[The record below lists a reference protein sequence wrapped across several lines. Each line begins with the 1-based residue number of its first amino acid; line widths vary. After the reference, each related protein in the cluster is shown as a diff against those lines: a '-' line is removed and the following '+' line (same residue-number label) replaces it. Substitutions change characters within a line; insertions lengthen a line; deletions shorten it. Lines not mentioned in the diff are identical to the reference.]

1 MGLKDLGKGLKK
13 FGKSKVTEEVTEDAL
28 ESLNK
33 KLLERSSKIIDSVGN
48 QWEKDAIDT
57 AGALSHLPE
66 VKPMPKGALRNKGE
80 KVFDLS
86 PLKVVQFENIDDGF
100 NVFGNG
106 NVFDIEGVI
115 KSKNKADNYLHAEVS
130 GGSIGQR
137 YNLLGESVRN
147 GMYNGLSSA
156 ADFKSI
162 AQEAMDS
169 GEQLPYWA
177 RKRIDNK
184 DIKPKQEIKN
194 RRKGNREIKETP
206 VNNPIQQEQQ
216 LLLEAPK
223 QREPRK
229 PRREYKPDLGTNTEP
244 IELPGPPRNRRRG
257 NRTTREVPVQQEQQL
272 LLNAPKQKEPRKPRR
287 EYNPD
292 LGTNTEPIELSGP
305 VLSSPDNNKRLEDVA
320 EDVTNPSPNKPTS
333 PVYDSQQK
341 KLKELLDNGQI
352 TQEQY
357 NSSVVNLDERFNS
370 TPSAD
375 DSLKEKLE
383 DINKKMDT
391 ELQNELDNIGEKTPE
406 KSMPQKQKVEV
417 SLDDFKTQT
426 EIDNMD
432 IEDNNFEIRE
442 EPEVPPTPNPEPQK
456 QTDTQQQQFENRQ
469 KMNNQGGPT
478 ADFNNPKQDQNIYS
492 ELTKR
497 DSDLL
502 HTAKTDAY
510 ELNFRNSMPDSIKYG
525 DKDYQFLYDKDGL
538 FNIFDTEGNVLSRDT
553 EEFGNIFNAVADER
567 QKYLYN
573 LSNEEWDIVAKRPER
588 FGFDQYGRSVNGDD
602 ARLYNQIDVYNERKK
617 ILSQQSKD
625 LQAEL
630 NNTPGKEK
638 DKIEELKKRRNE
650 VDKQNYEVD
659 RKIFKNENKYQ
670 AREDRRKAREQFQ
683 QKVKEEGLEKGS
695 EAYQQAE
702 KELKDRFEN
711 IKVGSN
717 KNLERRNRSIDA
729 QIKGLE
735 GKGFTIGK
743 AINVGFTA
751 KMAVDKYKES
761 KAEGKSTGSAL
772 VRAVGAAAVAEVLG
786 PTAQIGLD
794 VAKAVPKAVIGGAD
808 MLYKEN
814 RRMNSAANF
823 IPLGGV
829 NFQDSQELA
838 TMRQSG
844 MELAKMS
851 QYNLEQTLMGA
862 EAKHLHR

>member
-1 MGLKDLGKGLKK
+1 MGFKDLGKGFRKL
-13 FGKSKVTEEVTEDAL
+13 GKSKATKKVTEEVTEDTL

-100 NVFGNG
+100 NVFGNS

-177 RKRIDNK
+177 RKRANNK

-206 VNNPIQQEQQ
+206 VSNPIQQEQQ

-223 QREPRK
+223 QKSPRK
-229 PRREYKPDLGTNTEP
+229 PRREYKSDLGTNTEP
-244 IELPGPPRNRRRG
+244 IELPGPPKNRRRG
-257 NRTTREVPVQQEQQL
+257 NRATREVPVQQEQQL
-272 LLNAPKQKEPRKPRR
+272 LLEAPKQKEPRKPRR
-287 EYNPD
+287 ECKPD
-292 LGTNTEPIELSGP
+292 LGTNTEPIELSGS
-305 VLSSPDNNKRLEDVA
+305 VQLSSADSKRLDNLDRIEEAYENGALTEQEYLDKINSS
-320 EDVTNPSPNKPTS
+320 EKNYRKEKMEE
-333 PVYDSQQK
+333 QK
-341 KLKELLDNGQI
+341 KKYPLDDIGQ
-352 TQEQY
+352 
-357 NSSVVNLDERFNS
+357 D
-370 TPSAD
+370 A
-375 DSLKEKLE
+375 EK
-383 DINKKMDT
+383 KSKV
-391 ELQNELDNIGEKTPE
+391 QN
-406 KSMPQKQKVEV
+406 QKVEV
-417 SLDDFKTQT
+417 NLDDFKTKT

-432 IEDNNFEIRE
+432 IEDNNFEVVE
-442 EPEVPPTPNPEPQK
+442 EPEVIPNPEPESKSEPQK
-456 QTDTQQQQFENRQ
+456 QSKRQQRKAENEANNKQQTNTQQQQFENRQ
-469 KMNNQGGPT
+469 KMNNQSGPT
-478 ADFNNPKQDQNIYS
+478 ADFNNPEQDQNVFS

-502 HTAKTDAY
+502 YKAKTDAY
-510 ELNFRNSMPDSIKYG
+510 ELNLRNSLPDSIKYG
-525 DKDYQFLYDKDGL
+525 DKNYQFKYDKNGAFNL
-538 FNIFDTEGNVLSRDT
+538 FDAEGNILAHDT
-553 EEFGNIFNAVADER
+553 EEFGNIYNAIATER
-567 QKYLYN
+567 EKYLYS

-588 FGFDQYGRSVNGDD
+588 FGFDQYGRSINGDD
-602 ARLYNQIDVYNERKK
+602 ARLYNKIDVYNKRKE
-617 ILSQQSKD
+617 ILSKQISDTQT
-625 LQAEL
+625 EL
-630 NNTPGKEK
+630 NDVPGKEK
-638 DKIEELKKRRNE
+638 DKIEELKKKRN
-650 VDKQNYEVD
+650 DLSKQNYEID
-659 RKIFKNENKYQ
+659 RKKFKAESKYQ
-670 AREDRRKAREQFQ
+670 AREDRRKVREQFQ

-702 KELKDRFEN
+702 KELKEKFKN
-711 IKVGSN
+711 INAGTKKNIERQSN
-717 KNLERRNRSIDA
+717 RVDA

-735 GKGFTIGK
+735 GKGFSVGK
-743 AINVGFTA
+743 AINIGFTA
-751 KMAVDKYKES
+751 KAAVDKYKES
-761 KAEGKSTGSAL
+761 KAEGKSTASSFIRAAGS
-772 VRAVGAAAVAEVLG
+772 AAVAEVLG
-786 PTAQIGLD
+786 PAAQIGLD
-794 VAKAVPKAVIGGAD
+794 IAKAVPKVAIGGAD
-808 MLYKEN
+808 MLYKEY

-823 IPLGGV
+823 VPLGGV

>member
-48 QWEKDAIDT
+48 QWEKEAIDT

-80 KVFDLS
+80 SVLSKTPMRVIQRTGTFKNGFDVIGIHS
-86 PLKVVQFENIDDGF
+86 D
-100 NVFGNG
+100 
-106 NVFDIEGVI
+106 FDIEGVI
-115 KSKNKADNYLHAEVS
+115 KSTDTRNYLIGTIGGVP
-130 GGSIGQR
+130 GIRGTGSIR
-137 YNLLGESVRN
+137 YLLGGKARKTPENKLLQDKSSFNYDARDYIDN
-147 GMYNGLSSA
+147 GVDA
-156 ADFKSI
+156 
-162 AQEAMDS
+162 
-169 GEQLPYWA
+169 PYWV
-177 RKRIDNK
+177 RKRAERTNV
-184 DIKPKQEIKN
+184 KPKQEIKN

-229 PRREYKPDLGTNTEP
+229 PRREYKPDLGINTEP

-257 NRTTREVPVQQEQQL
+257 NRTIKETFADSSTQQEQQL

-287 EYNPD
+287 EYKPD

-305 VLSSPDNNKRLEDVA
+305 VLSSSTDNKPIEDIA
-320 EDVTNPSPNKPTS
+320 EDIVNPSPNKPTS

-357 NSSVVNLDERFNS
+357 NNSVVNLDERFNS
-370 TPSAD
+370 TPSID
-375 DSLKEKLE
+375 DTLKEKLE

-391 ELQNELDNIGEKTPE
+391 ELRNELDNIGEKTPIKALPPGQKIE
-406 KSMPQKQKVEV
+406 MPQKQKVEV
-417 SLDDFKTQT
+417 SLDDFKTKT

-432 IEDNNFEIRE
+432 IEDNNFEVKE
-442 EPEVPPTPNPEPQK
+442 EPEVSPTTNS
-456 QTDTQQQQFENRQ
+456 
-469 KMNNQGGPT
+469 
-478 ADFNNPKQDQNIYS
+478 KQDQNVFN
-492 ELTKR
+492 ELPKR
-497 DSDLL
+497 DSDIL
-502 HTAKTDAY
+502 HTAETDTY
-510 ELNFRNSMPDSIKYG
+510 KLNLRNGLPDSIKYG
-525 DKDYQFLYDKDGL
+525 DKNYQFMYDKNGAFNL
-538 FNIFDTEGNVLSRDT
+538 FDAEGNILAHDT
-553 EEFGNIFNAVADER
+553 EEFGSIYSAIATER
-567 QKYLYN
+567 EKFLYN
-573 LSNEEWDIVAKRPER
+573 LSNEEWDTVFSKPER
-588 FGFDQYGRSVNGDD
+588 FGFDSYGKNVNGDD
-602 ARLYNQIDVYNERKK
+602 ARLYNKIDAYDKRKE
-617 ILSQQSKD
+617 ILSKQISDTQT
-625 LQAEL
+625 EL
-630 NNTPGKEK
+630 NDVPGKEK
-638 DKIEELKKRRNE
+638 DKIEELKNKRNE
-650 VDKQNYEVD
+650 LSKQNYEID
-659 RKIFKNENKYQ
+659 RKKFKAESKYQ
-670 AREDRRKAREQFQ
+670 AREDRREVREQFQ

-702 KELKDRFEN
+702 KELKEKFESIN
-711 IKVGSN
+711 AGRKKSIERQSN
-717 KNLERRNRSIDA
+717 RIDA
-729 QIKGLE
+729 KIKGLE
-735 GKGFTIGK
+735 GKGFSVGK
-743 AINVGFTA
+743 AINIGFTA
-751 KMAVDKYKES
+751 KAAVDKYKES
-761 KAEGKSTGSAL
+761 KAEGKSTASSIMRAAGSA
-772 VRAVGAAAVAEVLG
+772 AIAEVLG

-794 VAKAVPKAVIGGAD
+794 IAKAAPKVVIGGAD